1 MSSDRRNIR
10 TRVTGGRP
18 IPAWLYRSVG
28 TLALVLGPTALA
40 AEEGQRAKN
49 WYLAKPAVETQTR
62 KTPAERGVNPCDTPD
77 PGFGRYEPWN
87 KAPSMGQM
95 LVPRAGAM
103 STNGEF
109 DVVFHF
115 HGHEPARK
123 EWVQAMSRPVFV
135 GVTLGIGSGPYEAA
149 FRELGAFERL
159 VKSVEQALSTEV
171 RRARARRIG
180 LSAWSA
186 GYGAVQEILR
196 QPFGRD
202 RVDTVVLLD
211 ALHAG
216 FFGDGLNE
224 AQLEPFV
231 RFARKAAADRSL
243 MVVSHSSIIPPGYAS
258 TTVTANFLIDELAG
272 RPTRTR
278 PRSSDPMGLDLYSRF
293 DKGGFHVRGYAGGSE
308 LDHCA
313 HLGLFRDILKVHVAP
328 RWSAA
333 RGKKR

>member
-1 MSSDRRNIR
+1 VTRRL
-10 TRVTGGRP
+10 P

-28 TLALVLGPTALA
+28 TLALVLAPTALS
-40 AEEGQRAKN
+40 AEQAGRGKN
-49 WYLAKPAVETQTR
+49 WYLTKPAAETQTR
-62 KTPAERGVNPCDTPD
+62 KTPAERGVNPCSTPD
-77 PGFGRYEPWN
+77 PGFGKYTPWSRT
-87 KAPSMGQM
+87 PSHGQM
-95 LVPRAGAM
+95 IVPRAGALTA
-103 STNGEF
+103 SGEF

-135 GVTLGIGSGPYEAA
+135 GVTLGVGSGPYESA
-149 FRELGAFERL
+149 FREPGAFERL
-159 VKSVEQALSTEV
+159 VKSVEQGLSTEV

-202 RVDTVVLLD
+202 RVDSVILLD
-211 ALHAG
+211 GLHAG
-216 FFGDGLNE
+216 YYGDGLNE
-224 AQLEPFV
+224 VQIEPLV
-231 RFARKAAADRSL
+231 RFARKAASDRAL
-243 MVVSHSSIIPPGYAS
+243 MIVSHSSIIPPGYAS
-258 TTVTANFLIDELAG
+258 TTETANFLIDELGG

-278 PRSSDPMGLDLYSRF
+278 PRSSDPLGLDLISRF

-313 HLGLFRDILKVHVAP
+313 HLGLFRDILKVHLAP
-328 RWSAA
+328 RWSAP